1 MRALD
6 TLITK
11 SIKNVNFLSVS
22 TSETSDVKAD
32 EDTNLYSIL
41 KKCKQEAQMA
51 DESGILPSPKY
62 FQQAAVLSRKEKKYE
77 TEIAICKYY
86 IKLVSQYVSINNF
99 SKADFYEKVEREI
112 DPFKKRIYFAK
123 KML

>member
-1 MRALD
+1 MD

-77 TEIAICKYY
+77 NEIAICKYY